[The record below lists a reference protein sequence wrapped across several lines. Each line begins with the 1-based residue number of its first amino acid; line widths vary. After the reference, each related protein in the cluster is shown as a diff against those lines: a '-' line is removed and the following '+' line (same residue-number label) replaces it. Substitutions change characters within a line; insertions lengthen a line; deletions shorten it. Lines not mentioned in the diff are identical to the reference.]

1 MYTNWTYKFYV
12 AQAGP
17 SAVASALG
25 EFGVKAATLT
35 LAKGIWKGEALV
47 TTVVEIIA
55 LPEQEV
61 LPLARFLRD
70 RFLQESIMVT
80 KTEEHFLL
88 VEVKP

>member
-12 AQAGP
+12 AQASP
-17 SAVASALG
+17 SAVAQALG
-25 EFGVKAATLT
+25 EFGIKAATLT
-35 LAKGIWKGEALV
+35 LAKGLWDGEAVV

-55 LPEQEV
+55 LVEQDV

-70 RFLQESIMVT
+70 RFLQQTIMVT

-88 VEVKP
+88 VEAK